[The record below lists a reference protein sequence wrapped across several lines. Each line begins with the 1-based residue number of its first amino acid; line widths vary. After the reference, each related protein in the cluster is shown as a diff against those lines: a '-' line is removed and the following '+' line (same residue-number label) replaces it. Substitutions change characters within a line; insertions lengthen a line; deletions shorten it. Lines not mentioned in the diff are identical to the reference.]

1 MHTDAKTPIAIAVVE
16 RDGFFLVGRR
26 PEGVPLAGLWEFP
39 GGKVEPGET
48 TQNAAARE
56 CREEAGLEVEVG
68 AAYPTVEHEYGHGGV
83 RLHFFACTPREPAGR
98 PKPPFVW
105 VPAAR
110 LAELP
115 FPAANADLINE
126 LVEKSRWR
134 DQVPP
139 ASGR

>member
-1 MHTDAKTPIAIAVVE
+1 MSTPIAIAVVE
-16 RDGFFLVGRR
+16 RDGYYLVGKR

-48 TQNAAARE
+48 LQHAAARE

-68 AAYPTVEHEYGHGGV
+68 AAYPAVDHQYGHGRV
-83 RLHFFACTPREPAGR
+83 RLHFFACRSLDPAAV

-105 VPAAR
+105 IPAVR

-115 FPAANADLINE
+115 FPDANASLI
-126 LVEKSRWR
+126 KSLCENGIARH
-134 DQVPP
+134 
-139 ASGR
+139 